1 MFRHMNLD
9 ESIRMTGETQL
20 FADVLTAKF
29 VKNHLTYRFVS
40 TKDNSI
46 ALTIATA
53 ICTGNTTLDKPFLN
67 PA

>member
-1 MFRHMNLD
+1 MNLED
-9 ESIRMTGETQL
+9 SIRMTGETQL
-20 FADVLTAKF
+20 FADISAAKF
-29 VKNHLTYRFVS
+29 VKNLLAYRFVP

-67 PA
+67 PQ